1 MIPVSEIKAA
11 GYNVAV
17 SERMINKI
25 REWGEAYENK
35 SPWLRGDVNKNV
47 SSLELPAGIAAEL
60 TRLILYKS
68 KSWVTGKGTSKSTP
82 RSEWLQ
88 KQYSHF
94 MKGLRPELEVA
105 CAVGGMVFK
114 PYIMGDTIYIDTIA
128 NDRFVPGAFDLEGNI
143 TEAIFISRAV
153 VGSVYYTRLEHHKW
167 NPDFS
172 YAIENKVYSSNNEN
186 SLGNACDFKAV
197 PQWSSIEPV
206 RTFKNIKHPLFVYF
220 KLPVANNVDR
230 NSAMG
235 ISGYARAMNQIKQA
249 DEQWER
255 TMWEFQGSE
264 LAVMA
269 ESGMFR
275 IVKGEYDLPSGNKRL
290 YRIFQDSGKQESFKE
305 FAPGIRDN
313 SLFNGLN
320 RIFQRIEFNCGL
332 AYGVL
337 SDPQTVEKT
346 AEEVR
351 GAKQRSLTHIQNVQE
366 TLEDSL
372 QQLIAVL
379 DVYADLFDLAPAGEY
394 ETVFEWGDGVT
405 EDRDKEF
412 ARRLQLATAG
422 KYKWE
427 CFVAWYFG
435 CSEEK
440 AAELIPNISPTQFG
454 GGL

>member
-1 MIPVSEIKAA
+1 MIPISEIKAA

-17 SERMINKI
+17 SLKMIDKI
-25 REWGEAYENK
+25 REWGEIYENK
-35 SPWLRGDVNKNV
+35 ASWLRCDSDKCVD
-47 SSLELPAGIAAEL
+47 SLELPAGIASEL
-60 TRLILYKS
+60 TRLVLYKG
-68 KSWVTGKGTSKSTP
+68 KSWITGKGEENSSP
-82 RSEWLQ
+82 RAEWLQ
-88 KQYSHF
+88 QQYSRF

-114 PYIMGDTIYIDTIA
+114 PYITKGGIYIDTIA
-128 NDRFVPGAFDLEGNI
+128 NDRFVPCAFDLDGTV
-143 TEAIFISRAV
+143 TEAVFLSGAV
-153 VGSVYYTRLEHHKW
+153 IGDKYYTRLEHHKW
-167 NPDFS
+167 EADMS
-172 YAIENKVYSSNNEN
+172 YTIRNRAFRSDSEY
-186 SLGNACDFKAV
+186 SLGNECELSEI
-197 PQWSSIEPV
+197 PQWSGVKPV
-206 RTFKNIKHPLFVYF
+206 QPMGKVKYPLFSYF
-220 KLPVANNVDR
+220 KLPAANNVDR

-235 ISGYARAMNQIKQA
+235 ISCYARAVNQIKKA

-275 IVKGEYDLPSGNKRL
+275 IVKGEADLPSGNKRL
-290 YRIFQDSGKQESFKE
+290 YRIFQDSGGKELFKE

-332 AYGVL
+332 AYGIL

-346 AEEVR
+346 AEEVK
-351 GAKQRSLTHIQNVQE
+351 ASKQRSLTHVQNIQE
-366 TLEDSL
+366 TLQDAL
-372 QQLIAVL
+372 QHLIGAL
-379 DVYADLFDLAPAGEY
+379 DFYAGKFGLAPPGEY

-405 EDRDKEF
+405 EDREKEF

-422 KYKWE
+422 KLKWE
-427 CFVAWYFG
+427 KLLAWYFG

-440 AAELIPNISPTQFG
+440 AKEYIPDSLPLFG
-454 GGL
+454 GEK

>member
-1 MIPVSEIKAA
+1 MISVSEIKAA

-17 SERMINKI
+17 SDKMIDKI
-25 REWGEAYENK
+25 REWGEVYENRA
-35 SPWLRGDVNKNV
+35 SWLRCDYDKSVT
-47 SSLELPAGIAAEL
+47 SLELPAGIVTEL

-68 KSWVTGKGTSKSTP
+68 KSWVTGAGTQTSSP

-88 KQYSHF
+88 QQYSHF
-94 MKGLRPELEVA
+94 MKGLRPELELA

-114 PYIMGDTIYIDTIA
+114 PYIMGKNVYIDTIA
-128 NDRFVPGAFDLEGNI
+128 NDRFLPCAFDLEGNI
-143 TEAIFISRAV
+143 TEAVFTSRAV
-153 VGSVYYTRLEHHKW
+153 IGSTYYTRLEHHKW
-167 NPDFS
+167 NPDLS
-172 YAIENKVYSSNNEN
+172 YTIKNRVYSSNNEN
-186 SLGNACDFKAV
+186 SLGTECEISAI
-197 PQWSSIEPV
+197 PQWSKIEPV
-206 RTFKNIKHPLFVYF
+206 RTFTNVKHPLFVYF
-220 KLPVANNVDR
+220 KLPMANNVDR

-235 ISGYARAMNQIKQA
+235 ISGYARAMNQIRQA

-275 IVKGEYDLPSGNKRL
+275 VVKGEADLPSGNKRL
-290 YRIFQDSGKQESFKE
+290 YRIFQDSGSPLFKE

-332 AYGVL
+332 AYGTL
-337 SDPQTVEKT
+337 SDPQLVEKT

-351 GAKQRSLTHIQNVQE
+351 GAKQRSLTHIQNIQE

-372 QQLIAVL
+372 QHLIFVL
-379 DVYADLFDLAPAGEY
+379 NAYADLFELAPAGEY

-412 ARRLQLATAG
+412 ARRLQLATAN

-427 CFVAWYFG
+427 KFIAWYFE

-440 AAELIPNISPTQFG
+440 AAEFIPTVLPLFG
-454 GGL
+454 GEG